1 MFLVRKL
8 ISPFNVQ
15 ASKTVKEKM
24 ENLLNV
30 IYGQIQRL

>member
-15 ASKTVKEKM
+15 DSETVKEKM
-24 ENLLNV
+24 KNLLNV
-30 IYGQIQRL
+30 IYGQIQTL

>member
-15 ASKTVKEKM
+15 ASKTVKGKM
-24 ENLLNV
+24 KKILNV